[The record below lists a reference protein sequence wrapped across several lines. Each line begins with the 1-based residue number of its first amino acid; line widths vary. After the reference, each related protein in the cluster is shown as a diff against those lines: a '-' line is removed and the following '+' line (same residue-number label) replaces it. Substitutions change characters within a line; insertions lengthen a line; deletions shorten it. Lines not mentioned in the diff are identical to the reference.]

1 MQNVKNSFIL
11 SSVSLQDEVG
21 KTKIRTKELHVITY
35 SPKYFQARHLPSMGY
50 KGTNADDML
59 QGFPQFTLLE
69 LSTYHSS
76 PSLHLASPSLNTSL
90 LKAQH

>member
-21 KTKIRTKELHVITY
+21 KTKIRTKELYVITY
-35 SPKYFQARHLPSMGY
+35 SPKYFQARHLPSMGF

-59 QGFPQFTLLE
+59 QGFTLI
-69 LSTYHSS
+69 HS
-76 PSLHLASPSLNTSL
+76 PRAIHLSL
-90 LKAQH
+90 LSVLTSCKPISKH